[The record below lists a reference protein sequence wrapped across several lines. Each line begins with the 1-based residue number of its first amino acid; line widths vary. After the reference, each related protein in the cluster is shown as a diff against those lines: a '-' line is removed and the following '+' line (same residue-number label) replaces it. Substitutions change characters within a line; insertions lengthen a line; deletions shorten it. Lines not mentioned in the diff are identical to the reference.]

1 MSVRQFRRSA
11 IALFAAGCLL
21 AAVSACGAP
30 AYTYATD
37 SQDQTYFKVPSSWYQ
52 INSREVAEVQ
62 SALLAKSPLG
72 SPAGSYSWTRAY
84 SALANPPADR
94 ILTASTEPI
103 VYVSVQNMG
112 ATLRSELSFD
122 VMRDVLFPVTATAR
136 QEAAAAG
143 AKLTGFQQIASTTI
157 TNKYGMRG
165 INELYEYNVGGVPD
179 AFDQTVLTDVGTDKL
194 YVMLVQCY
202 QTCFLANQ
210 KQIATV
216 INSFLVRGSS

>member
-1 MSVRQFRRSA
+1 M
-11 IALFAAGCLL
+11 IAAGCLL
-21 AAVSACGAP
+21 AGVSACGSP

-52 INSREVAEVQ
+52 INPRELAEVQ
-62 SALLAKSPLG
+62 SALLVKSPLG
-72 SPAGSYSWTRAY
+72 ALGGSYSWSRAY

-103 VYVSVQNMG
+103 VYVSVQNMD

-143 AKLTGFQQIASTTI
+143 AKLSGFNQISSSTFTTG
-157 TNKYGMRG
+157 YGLRG

-179 AFDQTVLTDVGTDKL
+179 AFDQTVLTNVATDKL

-202 QTCFLANQ
+202 QTCFVANE
-210 KQIATV
+210 KQIATI

>member
-1 MSVRQFRRSA
+1 M
-11 IALFAAGCLL
+11 IAAGCLL
-21 AAVSACGAP
+21 AGVSACGSP

-52 INSREVAEVQ
+52 INPRELAEVQ
-62 SALLAKSPLG
+62 SALLVKSPLG
-72 SPAGSYSWTRAY
+72 ALGGSYSWSRAY
-84 SALANPPADR
+84 SALPNPPADR

-103 VYVSVQNMG
+103 VYVSVQNMD

-143 AKLTGFQQIASTTI
+143 AKLSGFNQISSSTFTTG
-157 TNKYGMRG
+157 YGLRG

-179 AFDQTVLTDVGTDKL
+179 AFDQTVLTNVATDKL

-202 QTCFLANQ
+202 QACFVANE
-210 KQIATV
+210 KQIATI

>member
-1 MSVRQFRRSA
+1 MRQFRRSA
-11 IALFAAGCLL
+11 IGLFATGCL
-21 AAVSACGAP
+21 AVGVCACGSP

-52 INSREVAEVQ
+52 VNPQELAEVQ
-62 SALLAKSPLG
+62 SALLSKSPLG
-72 SPAGSYSWTRAY
+72 AAAGAYSWSRAY

-94 ILTASTEPI
+94 ILDGSTEPV
-103 VYVSVQNMG
+103 VYVSVQNVG
-112 ATLRSELSFD
+112 ATLRSELSYD

-143 AKLTGFQQIASTTI
+143 AKLTGFQQISSTTI
-157 TNKYGMRG
+157 TNQYGMRG
-165 INELYEYNVGGVPD
+165 INELYEYTVGGLPD
-179 AFDQTVLTDVGTDKL
+179 AFDQTVLTNVATDKL

>member
-1 MSVRQFRRSA
+1 MRQVRRRVTGM
-11 IALFAAGCLL
+11 IAAGCLL
-21 AAVSACGAP
+21 AGVSACGSP

-52 INSREVAEVQ
+52 INPRELAEVQ
-62 SALLAKSPLG
+62 SALLVKSPLG
-72 SPAGSYSWTRAY
+72 ALGGSYSWSRAY
-84 SALANPPADR
+84 SALPNPPADR

-103 VYVSVQNMG
+103 VYVSVQNMD

-143 AKLTGFQQIASTTI
+143 AKLSGFNQISSSTFTTG
-157 TNKYGMRG
+157 YGLRG

-179 AFDQTVLTDVGTDKL
+179 AFDQTVLTNVATDKL

-202 QTCFLANQ
+202 QACFVANE
-210 KQIATV
+210 KQIATI